1 MNVLHLIK
9 VIGGVSLIGLGTG
22 MVLTNPGR
30 MDYETYATDT
40 LSSYLKYEV
49 CSQAASGGLGNF
61 LASHCKTLVD
71 TGKPHIKRVIAN
83 KTIRQNYLLFSI
95 YETELLLP
103 SPVPNYEF
111 GTIGVFQQ
119 FYTYQADQF

>member
-1 MNVLHLIK
+1 MNILYLIK
-9 VIGGVSLIGLGTG
+9 VISAVGLVGLGTG
-22 MVLTNPGR
+22 MVLTNPGQT
-30 MDYETYATDT
+30 DYETYATDT
-40 LSSYLKYEV
+40 LTLYLKQEV
-49 CSQAASGGLGNF
+49 CSQPSGGFASF

-83 KTIRQNYLLFSI
+83 KTIRQNYLLFSV
-95 YETELLLP
+95 YETELFLP

-119 FYTYQADQF
+119 FYTYQADKF